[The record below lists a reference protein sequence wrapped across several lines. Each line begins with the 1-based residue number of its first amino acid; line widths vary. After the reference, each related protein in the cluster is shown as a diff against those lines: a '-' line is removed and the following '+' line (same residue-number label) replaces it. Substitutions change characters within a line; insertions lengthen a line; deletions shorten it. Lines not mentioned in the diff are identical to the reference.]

1 MTSYLIT
8 IWQLVFTSCHN
19 DFCSFFPSSFLLTP
33 ISYWWEI
40 EKCLDLEYC
49 QPNFGFTAGDV
60 SLIDIKLNQIILKY
74 LLNIYFQL
82 KDLQPWYF
90 QMKGSILSL
99 LLEKRAHAF
108 LEVMICQKKYFL
120 GFSVFSLAVAPSIQS
135 LVWQMY
141 HSWRRAQAI
150 QIRGFYHQTLS
161 LRKFFFS
168 LCQINWLTMQHFRT
182 KDWSHDSS
190 S

>member
-1 MTSYLIT
+1 MTIGWGGRNYGHHVIT
-8 IWQLVFTSCHN
+8 TSVHFSQVLFWN
-19 DFCSFFPSSFLLTP
+19 FFDTFFLLIWKLRTV
-33 ISYWWEI
+33 
-40 EKCLDLEYC
+40 LDLEYF
-49 QPNFGFTAGDV
+49 QPNFAFTAGDV

-108 LEVMICQKKYFL
+108 LEVMICQKIFL

-182 KDWSHDSS
+182 KDWSHDSPS
-190 S
+190 

>member
-1 MTSYLIT
+1 MARWRILFYHYY
-8 IWQLVFTSCHN
+8 WKRKHMN
-19 DFCSFFPSSFLLTP
+19 FFWLWF
-33 ISYWWEI
+33 
-40 EKCLDLEYC
+40 
-49 QPNFGFTAGDV
+49 A
-60 SLIDIKLNQIILKY
+60 
-74 LLNIYFQL
+74 
-82 KDLQPWYF
+82 
-90 QMKGSILSL
+90 
-99 LLEKRAHAF
+99 
-108 LEVMICQKKYFL
+108 KKYFF

-190 S
+190 SSFLVSQSTLSSSKLSLFSCASSCQSHHNHSSAEKYLRWF